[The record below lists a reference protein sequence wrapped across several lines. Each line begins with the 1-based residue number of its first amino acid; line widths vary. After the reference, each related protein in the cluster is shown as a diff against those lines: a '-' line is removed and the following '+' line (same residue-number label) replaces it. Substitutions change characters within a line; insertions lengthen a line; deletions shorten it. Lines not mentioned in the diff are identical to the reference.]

1 VLAAV
6 SDSPFAVDRFAQN
19 GRWDTRALSTPGVR
33 DDAESGLLEL
43 VQGMKPTGQGFEYDV
58 ASYVVAE
65 QYARDPYAD
74 PYGWGYGS
82 RFGAWYGPRYF
93 YGYPRGWRYW

>member
-1 VLAAV
+1 
-6 SDSPFAVDRFAQN
+6 
-19 GRWDTRALSTPGVR
+19 
-33 DDAESGLLEL
+33 
-43 VQGMKPTGQGFEYDV
+43 MKPTGQGFEYDV